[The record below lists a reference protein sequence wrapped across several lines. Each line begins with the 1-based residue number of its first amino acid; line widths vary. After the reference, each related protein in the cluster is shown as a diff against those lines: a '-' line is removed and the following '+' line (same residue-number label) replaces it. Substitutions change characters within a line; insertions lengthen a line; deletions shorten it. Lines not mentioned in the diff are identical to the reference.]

1 MILAITLM
9 LSFLFRKRP
18 ASFRHLLLV
27 IALIGLLIL
36 PFLMAF
42 APGWQTSIL
51 PVSWARPA
59 ENITILKELD
69 ATPGNPVLPGQIKE
83 ASHDFS
89 IALAKGPEG
98 LEGPLHEIR
107 EGSPAFLF
115 SNPEDFYHYCVIIL
129 WSAGL
134 MFLLLKLFLG
144 LYGTVR
150 LTHQGVTMDGYPWK
164 QLFLLFLRKT
174 PLRKKVRLLRNDQVV
189 VPMTWGVIN
198 PVVIMP
204 AESQYWPVDQCSSI
218 LFHELSHVKRGD
230 FLVRLLAKISC
241 SFYWF
246 NPLCWIVFRKLKR
259 EQEKACDEMV
269 LKTGI
274 KPSTYASYLLQMKK
288 SIEKKHYLPAAAIG
302 MAGRSEFKDRLLS
315 ILKQQINIK
324 EVKMKTKIMFFII
337 GVLAVTLIGTA
348 RPSQS
353 QTTFYLD
360 NGNEN
365 AVDVQRSEAEE
376 PAAEFQS
383 VSTNVEVKE
392 KKKQEKAAGSAEAE
406 EEKKGKE
413 DKDKKKK
420 KEKVKVL
427 LKLKAK
433 DIGKGKKLVKEVVVI
448 PSGTDF
454 HIKELKGHKDRLIVS
469 GGGDVYMILKEKG
482 KLKKV
487 KVDKG
492 KLIIGEKD
500 HPITIYVKPDV
511 IAKVK
516 DKVVKI
522 IADKLHMNIK
532 GGKIKAEGGKVVI
545 VGKED
550 GKKWIYEIKKKEC
563 KSGDKEKKE
572 SKEGKEERN
581 VAFVTE
587 IEKGP
592 HHEVIEVSE
601 TKMKE
606 LEEHIKEIQGA
617 LKEIG
622 KEKLKAHEVLEKR
635 RESLEKIKDK
645 ELKEKMKHMVESI
658 ASELKA
664 KEAAREKALMK
675 MEKALEKMEKEL
687 ERKGAHEKEVHLHL
701 EEAEVAD
708 QELVEIDEEGHKVV
722 EIKEVEVGDEN
733 AVFVSKGVK
742 EGKGIFRGFVSKTKL
757 GEKQVYELMKAV
769 SQLQKKLSKY
779 YKVESK
785 IGNNLQ
791 KVLISSVGEPD
802 KKYVER
808 ALKAFKAFEKEYK
821 KILGEKKGKK
831 D

>member
-1 MILAITLM
+1 MDTLVHSRGFYFLVELFLKSSLILAITLV

-27 IALIGLLIL
+27 IALIGLLVL

-51 PVSWARPA
+51 PSSWARPV
-59 ENITILKELD
+59 ENITIQLD
-69 ATPGNPVLPGQIKE
+69 AAPASHVLAGEIKE
-83 ASHDFS
+83 VSYGS
-89 IALAKGPEG
+89 GIAPARGPEG
-98 LEGPLHEIR
+98 LEGSLHGIR
-107 EGSPAFLF
+107 ENSPVLLF
-115 SNPEDFYHYCVIIL
+115 SNPGDFYHYGVIVL

-150 LTHQGVTMDGYPWK
+150 LTHQAVTMDGYPWK
-164 QLFLLFLRKT
+164 QLFLLFLSKT
-174 PLRKKVRLLRNDQVV
+174 PLRKKVRLLRNNQVV

-198 PVVIMP
+198 PVVILP
-204 AESQYWPVDQCSSI
+204 AESRHWPLDQCSSV

-246 NPLCWIVFRKLKR
+246 NPLCWMVFRKLKR

-315 ILKQQINIK
+315 ILKQHINIK

-337 GVLAVTLIGTA
+337 GVLAVALIGTA

-360 NGNEN
+360 NGDEY

-376 PAAEFQS
+376 AEEEVKS
-383 VSTNVEVKE
+383 VSVKADTGAEE
-392 KKKQEKAAGSAEAE
+392 K

-420 KEKVKVL
+420 KEKVNVSLNLKV
-427 LKLKAK
+427 K
-433 DIGKGKKLVKEVVVI
+433 DVGKGKKLVKEVVVI
-448 PSGTDF
+448 PAGTDF
-454 HIKELKGHKDRLIVS
+454 HIKELKGDEENLIVC
-469 GGGDVYMILKEKG
+469 GDGDVYMILKEKG

-492 KLIIGEKD
+492 KLIIGEKG
-500 HPITIYVKPDV
+500 HPIRIYVKPDV
-511 IAKVK
+511 TAKVK
-516 DKVVKI
+516 DEVVKI
-522 IADKLHMNIK
+522 VADRLRVNIK
-532 GGKIKAEGGKVVI
+532 K
-545 VGKED
+545 D
-550 GKKWIYEIKKKEC
+550 
-563 KSGDKEKKE
+563 
-572 SKEGKEERN
+572 
-581 VAFVTE
+581 
-587 IEKGP
+587 P
-592 HHEVIEVSE
+592 HREVIEVSE

-606 LEEHIKEIQGA
+606 LEEHMKEIQGA

-635 RESLEKIKDK
+635 RESLEKIKDN

-658 ASELKA
+658 AGELEA

-675 MEKALEKMEKEL
+675 MEKALEKMKKEL
-687 ERKGAHEKEVHLHL
+687 EQKEAYLAEVGLHL
-701 EEAEVAD
+701 GKVD
-708 QELVEIDEEGHKVV
+708 VSDRELVEIDEEGHKVI
-722 EIKEVEVGDEN
+722 EIKGIEAGDGN
-733 AVFVSKGVK
+733 VLFFSKGVK
-742 EGKGIFRGFVSKTKL
+742 EGKGVYRGFVSKRKL
-757 GEKQVYELMKAV
+757 SEKQVYELMKAV
-769 SQLQKKLSKY
+769 SQLKKKLPES

-785 IGNNLQ
+785 IGNTLQ
-791 KVLISSVGEPD
+791 KVLISSDDEPD
-802 KKYVER
+802 KKDIER
-808 ALKAFKAFEKEYK
+808 ALKAFEAFEKEYK
-821 KILGEKKGKK
+821 KILGEKKGKR